1 MLVRA
6 RAGQGGTFEEVVDDL
21 NLLDL
26 THPPRAA
33 YAYSNG
39 GYSLLAARGGVSAPD
54 PARLA

>member
-1 MLVRA
+1 MRA
-6 RAGQGGTFEEVVDDL
+6 RAGQGGTFEEIVDDL
-21 NLLDL
+21 NLLDP
-26 THPPRAA
+26 THPPEAA